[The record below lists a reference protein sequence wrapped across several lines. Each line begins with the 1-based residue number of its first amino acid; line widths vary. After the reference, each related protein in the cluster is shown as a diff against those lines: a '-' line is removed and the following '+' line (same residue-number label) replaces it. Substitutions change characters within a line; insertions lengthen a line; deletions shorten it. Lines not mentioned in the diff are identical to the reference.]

1 MTKIFVDFEFNTA
14 TKEREILQIGAVKM
28 NENNEIISEFSSY
41 VKPIWAEV
49 TSRTTKLTGI
59 KQYHVQNA
67 EELGPVLEE
76 FFFWLGEDFD
86 IIYSWSMADF
96 FQLKEECSKK
106 KIYSNSLV
114 RVMEVWKDYQR
125 EFGDAINY
133 SGLLSLKNA
142 ILALDAVFSGTQHS
156 ALDDAKNTALLFAL
170 AHDVHKKEVL
180 DSIKEWFAPKE
191 ELTFCLGEVF
201 QGIAL
206 NV

>member
-28 NENNEIISEFSSY
+28 NENNEIMSEFCSY

-49 TSRTTKLTGI
+49 TPRTTKLTGI
-59 KQYHVQNA
+59 KQHHVQNA
-67 EELGPVLEE
+67 EELEQVLEE

-86 IIYSWSMADF
+86 VVYSWSMSDYL
-96 FQLKEECSKK
+96 QLKEECSKK
-106 KIYSNSLV
+106 EILSDSLE
-114 RVMEVWKDYQR
+114 RVLVVWKDYQR
-125 EFGDAINY
+125 QFGDTINY

-142 ILALDAVFSGTQHS
+142 ILALDSVFSGTQHS

-170 AHDVHKKEVL
+170 AHDVHKKTVL
-180 DSIKEWFAPKE
+180 DSIKEWFTPKE
-191 ELTFCLGEVF
+191 ELTFCLGEAF
-201 QGIAL
+201 QGITL